1 MTNSGSDIITILK
14 EQNIC
19 EILSLS
25 LSICLSQSLSLSL
38 TCGFFFTGLTTGVSL
53 LLLFTYLLMAY
64 IIYRPYKGPAQS
76 PPRTPMLWKQCRS
89 SYQFQID
96 ATWESSKWTSSDWTR
111 NTFEKNSLCIE
122 RKTNLQRFF
131 IIVIIVYTCMSIKK
145 IVHIVMRLC

>member
-14 EQNIC
+14 EQNIG
-19 EILSLS
+19 EILSLSLSLS
-25 LSICLSQSLSLSL
+25 LSICLSQSLSLSPVV
-38 TCGFFFTGLTTGVSL
+38 FFTGLTTGVSL

-111 NTFEKNSLCIE
+111 NTFEKNSLWIDRGQG

-131 IIVIIVYTCMSIKK
+131 IIVIIVYTCMSIKNLY
-145 IVHIVMRLC
+145 I